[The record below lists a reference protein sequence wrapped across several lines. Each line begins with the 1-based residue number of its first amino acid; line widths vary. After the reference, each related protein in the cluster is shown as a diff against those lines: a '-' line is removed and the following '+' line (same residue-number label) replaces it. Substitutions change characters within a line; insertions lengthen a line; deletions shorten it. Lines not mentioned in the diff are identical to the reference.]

1 MQIDAK
7 AYVKRF
13 TSVPETF
20 IDELFQMMSESTKQS
35 DIVIDVDKVAKWLNM
50 LKNNIVKTLKRSYI
64 QDVDYTLNRE
74 ANPTKRKYGS
84 NNWITVRLSPACFK
98 ELAMRSNSKNSALIR
113 TYMLQ
118 VEDAFISYRNQTL
131 EGMRNDVKVLL
142 NNQKPRETRTNS
154 KPGYVYMFR
163 AKDGVSLYNVS
174 NSEVAVK
181 LGWTGNMQFRKKVY
195 NTGFAD
201 DIDIL
206 YQVQTDDMANV
217 EACVKALCK
226 AKQYRKRKEVYVI
239 DVDIM
244 KSVINHCASGAAAVK
259 RVPGTHKHT
268 GGYFAV
274 FKQN

>member
-1 MQIDAK
+1 MSRVEGEFMHVPIGTIRGACAILWNPHEPPRTAAGILKIQEPIGGPCESHKANLIKMQVDAK

-64 QDVDYTLNRE
+64 QDVDYTLTRE
-74 ANPTKRKYGS
+74 ANPIKRKYGS
-84 NNWITVRLSPACFK
+84 NNWITVRVSPACFK

-163 AKDGVSLYNVS
+163 AKDGVHLV
-174 NSEVAVK
+174 
-181 LGWTGNMQFRKKVY
+181 
-195 NTGFAD
+195 
-201 DIDIL
+201 
-206 YQVQTDDMANV
+206 
-217 EACVKALCK
+217 
-226 AKQYRKRKEVYVI
+226 
-239 DVDIM
+239 
-244 KSVINHCASGAAAVK
+244 
-259 RVPGTHKHT
+259 
-268 GGYFAV
+268 
-274 FKQN
+274 